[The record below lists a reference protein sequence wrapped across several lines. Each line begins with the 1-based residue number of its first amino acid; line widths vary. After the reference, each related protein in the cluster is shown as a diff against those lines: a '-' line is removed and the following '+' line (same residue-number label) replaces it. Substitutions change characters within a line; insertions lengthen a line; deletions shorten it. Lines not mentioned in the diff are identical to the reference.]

1 EVWCSPTST
10 AMMVA
15 YWQQGPSSRELA
27 TIGADPAFDAHG
39 RSDPQVV
46 WAAMHTWDAG
56 YNGTGNWPFNTA
68 YASGYG
74 LDGSVRQYGSL
85 RDVETWIL
93 RGVPV
98 VASIA
103 WNNSDASADNDL
115 DGAPIPRSGGHLL
128 VISGFTAG
136 GEVLVADPAAPTE
149 ATVRRTYRRAQFER
163 DWLNASTGTAYV
175 IQPVGRGPISR

>member
-1 EVWCSPTST
+1 
-10 AMMVA
+10 M
-15 YWQQGPSSRELA
+15 R
-27 TIGADPAFDAHG
+27 
-39 RSDPQVV
+39 
-46 WAAMHTWDAG
+46 TWDAG
-56 YNGTGNWPFNTA
+56 YSGTGNWPFNTA

-74 LDGSVRQYGSL
+74 LDGPVRQYGSL

-93 RGVPV
+93 GGVPV

-103 WNNSDASADNDL
+103 RNNSDAIVDNDL
-115 DGAPIPRSGGHLL
+115 DGAPISKSGGHLL

-136 GEVLVADPAAPTE
+136 GDVLVADPAAPTR

-175 IQPVGRGPISR
+175 IQPVGWGPTSR